1 MKTLW
6 LNFEHILK
14 CVKGQKGPQ
23 KIQWI
28 VHIDGFI
35 FLENI
40 LERKGAKCKQQ
51 TLNKKVFLGGFDIF
65 IFLRQRKC
73 LFW

>member
-14 CVKGQKGPQ
+14 CVKGQKGPP
-23 KIQWI
+23 KIQWF

-35 FLENI
+35 FLENILERVESI

-51 TLNKKVFLGGFDIF
+51 TLNKKRISRRLCN
-65 IFLRQRKC
+65 LPRR
-73 LFW
+73 L

>member
-1 MKTLW
+1 METLW
-6 LNFEHILK
+6 LNFEHILN

-35 FLENI
+35 FIKL
-40 LERKGAKCKQQ
+40 L
-51 TLNKKVFLGGFDIF
+51 
-65 IFLRQRKC
+65 
-73 LFW
+73 